1 MAGGR
6 ATGERV
12 LRQRA
17 KLLVPP
23 LLDIMVAVQT
33 SSTIQR
39 GADWDFSF
47 RLQEDGACSPYADL
61 TDWTVTVTL
70 KTSAGSSLTTPTVV
84 RPDSETVS
92 LRLTQTQTAALAVQF
107 GAQLV
112 VNVQRPDGWDL
123 RLIEARV
130 TIS

>member
-1 MAGGR
+1 
-6 ATGERV
+6 
-12 LRQRA
+12 
-17 KLLVPP
+17 
-23 LLDIMVAVQT
+23 MVAVQT

-47 RLQEDGACSPYADL
+47 KLQEDGACSQYADL
-61 TDWTVTVTL
+61 TDWVVTVTL
-70 KTSAGSSLTTPTVV
+70 KTSAGASLTTPSVERPHADVV
-84 RPDSETVS
+84 A

-107 GAQLV
+107 GAALTI
-112 VNVQRPDGWDL
+112 NIQRPDGWDI